1 MKQPGTKRPGNKF
14 AHEVIHRHFEPHAAN
29 KLVTTSRYFPSRL
42 KVELIAPLAALAAE
56 TGPDGSSGL
65 YFPCD
70 SKGTF
75 TGLLVDDDEPVLLA
89 ASHYEE
95 VDLGVGERF
104 HCLRNGLWLG
114 GAGESRFAAL
124 YTCEIDFRGDSK
136 LHLEIAVIP
145 GEAGEHQTRRIL
157 AGFDEA
163 IKDTRVYRGRV
174 LSFER
179 DQLYG
184 YAGLQVHALP
194 EVTREQVILPEH
206 TLDLIERNILGFCA
220 RRDALA
226 ALGLP
231 LKKGVLLY
239 GPPGTGKTLTIRY
252 IASALKEAT
261 TFLVTAEE
269 VTHLRDYTS
278 LARMIQPAIIVIE
291 DVDLIAESKSSV
303 YDPTSHSLLN
313 RLLNEMDGLRED
325 AQILFIL
332 TTNRPEALEP
342 ALAAR
347 PGRIDQAIEIPLPD
361 EACRRRLIGLYSG
374 KIPIAAEALDDIIRR
389 TKGVTASFIRELIR
403 RAAQLQI
410 EAGHTGEVPAETFL
424 RAIEEMTLSGGR
436 LTAKLL
442 GANPN
447 AAGFIRAA

>member
-1 MKQPGTKRPGNKF
+1 MEQPSPPRPGNRF
-14 AHEVIHRHFEPHAAN
+14 AHELIRQHFEPHAVT
-29 KLVTTSRYFPSRL
+29 KLVTTSRYFPGRL
-42 KVELIAPLAALAAE
+42 KVELIAPLAALGAIA
-56 TGPDGSSGL
+56 GPEGFSGL
-65 YFPCD
+65 YFPCE
-70 SKGTF
+70 SKGSF
-75 TGLLVDDDEPVLLA
+75 SGLLVEDEEPVLLA
-89 ASHYEE
+89 ASHFEE
-95 VDLGVGERF
+95 VELGTDERF
-104 HCLRNGLWLG
+104 RCLRNGLWLG
-114 GAGESRFAAL
+114 GAGEDRFAAL
-124 YTCEIDFRGDSK
+124 YTCETDFQGDNK
-136 LHLEIAVIP
+136 LRLEIAVVR
-145 GEAGEHQTRRIL
+145 GEAGERRTRGLL
-157 AGFDEA
+157 AGFDDA
-163 IKDTRVYRGRV
+163 IRNTGVYRGRV

-184 YAGLQVHALP
+184 YAGLRVHTLP
-194 EVTREQVILPEH
+194 AVTRDEVILPGH
-206 TLDLIERNILGFCA
+206 TLDLIERNTLGFCA

-226 ALGLP
+226 ALGMP

-269 VTHLRDYTS
+269 VTHLQDYTS
-278 LARMIQPAIIVIE
+278 LARMIQPAIIVVE
-291 DVDLIAESKSSV
+291 DVDLIAENKRSI

-361 EACRRRLIGLYSG
+361 EACRRRLIDLYAG
-374 KIPIAAEALDDIIRR
+374 KIPIAAGALDDIVRR

-403 RAAQLQI
+403 RAAQLQL
-410 EAGHTGEVPAETFL
+410 EAGHAGEVPAEIFT

-436 LTAKLL
+436 LTARLL

>member
-1 MKQPGTKRPGNKF
+1 MQQPDTPRSGNQL
-14 AHEVIHRHFEPHAAN
+14 AHALIRRHFKPRAVT
-29 KLVTTSRYFPSRL
+29 KLVTTSRYFPGRL
-42 KVELIAPLAALAAE
+42 KVELVAPLAALAAE
-56 TGPDGSSGL
+56 TGPEGFSGL
-65 YFPCD
+65 YFPSD

-95 VDLGVGERF
+95 VDLGLGERF

-114 GAGESRFAAL
+114 GAGGDRFAAL
-124 YTCEIDFRGDSK
+124 YTCETDFQGDSK
-136 LHLEIAVIP
+136 LRLEIAVIP
-145 GEAGEHQTRRIL
+145 GEAGGRQTRRIL

-163 IKDTRVYRGRV
+163 VKDTRVYRGRV

-179 DQLYG
+179 DQLFG
-184 YAGLQVHALP
+184 YAGLRVHTLP
-194 EVTREQVILPEH
+194 EVTRDQVILPER

-231 LKKGVLLY
+231 LKKGVLFY

-269 VTHLRDYTS
+269 VAHLRDYTS

-303 YDPTSHSLLN
+303 YDPASHGLLN

-332 TTNRPEALEP
+332 TTNRPETLEP
-342 ALAAR
+342 ALAER

-361 EACRRRLIGLYSG
+361 DACRRRLIELYSG
-374 KIPIAAEALDDIIRR
+374 KMPIAAEAFDDIIRR
-389 TKGVTASFIRELIR
+389 TKGATASFIRELIR
-403 RAAQLQI
+403 RAAQLQL
-410 EAGHTGEVPAETFL
+410 EAGCTGEVQAEIFL
-424 RAIEEMTLSGGR
+424 RAIEEMTLTGGR
-436 LTAKLL
+436 LTARLL
-442 GANPN
+442 GANQN